1 LAKPGATK
9 GTEAEAQEL
18 DRRDELGR
26 LRREFLI
33 PPWPGGRYAEYGYL
47 AGNSLGLQPA
57 AARESLDEEL
67 GRWAQSGVEA
77 WFEGDR
83 AWLEA
88 TEELSDPLARLAGAR
103 PHEVVTMSSLTVNL
117 HLLLASFYRPSPE
130 RWRILVEEAAFPS
143 DAYAVQSQAAWH
155 GLDPSEAI
163 LRAPLDQIE
172 AVLESHGSSVAVALL
187 PGVSYLT
194 GEALDVQR
202 LTAAAHVAGAVAAW
216 DLAHAIGNVPLELHE
231 WGVDFA
237 VWCTYKYLNAGP
249 GAPGGAF
256 VHERHSRDRS
266 RPRLAGW
273 WGTDPAER
281 FRMDP
286 DFVPQPGAHGFAA
299 STPSILGLAPL
310 RASLEL
316 FDRIGFARLR
326 ERSLQLTGYLEDRLD
341 ELAVVRLI
349 TPREPGARGC
359 QLSVSVAGARDLAA
373 RLRDEHGV
381 ICDFREPDVLRFAPV
396 PLSNNFHDCWRA
408 AAALGEILG
417 P

>member
-1 LAKPGATK
+1 
-9 GTEAEAQEL
+9 
-18 DRRDELGR
+18 
-26 LRREFLI
+26 
-33 PPWPGGRYAEYGYL
+33 
-47 AGNSLGLQPA
+47 
-57 AARESLDEEL
+57 
-67 GRWAQSGVEA
+67 
-77 WFEGDR
+77 
-83 AWLEA
+83 
-88 TEELSDPLARLAGAR
+88 
-103 PHEVVTMSSLTVNL
+103 MSSLTVNL

-130 RWRILVEEAAFPS
+130 RWRILIEEEAFPS
-143 DAYAVQSQAAWH
+143 DTYAVQSQAAWH

-163 LRAPLDQIE
+163 LRAPLDRVE
-172 AVLESHGSSVAVALL
+172 AVLKAEGSSVAVVLL

-202 LTAAAHVAGAVAAW
+202 LTAAAHAAGAVAAW
-216 DLAHAIGNVPLELHE
+216 DLAHAIGNVPLGLHG
-231 WGVDFA
+231 WQVDFA

-256 VHERHSRDRS
+256 VHERHSHDRS

-273 WGTDPAER
+273 WGTDPVER

-316 FDRIGFARLR
+316 FDRIGFTRLR
-326 ERSLQLTGYLEDRLD
+326 DRSLHLTCYLEDRLD
-341 ELAVVRLI
+341 ELPADAGVRLI

-359 QLSVSVAGARDLAA
+359 QLSVSVPGARDLAA

-396 PLSNNFHDCWRA
+396 PLCNTFHDCWRA
-408 AAALGEILG
+408 AEALRQVLA
-417 P
+417 